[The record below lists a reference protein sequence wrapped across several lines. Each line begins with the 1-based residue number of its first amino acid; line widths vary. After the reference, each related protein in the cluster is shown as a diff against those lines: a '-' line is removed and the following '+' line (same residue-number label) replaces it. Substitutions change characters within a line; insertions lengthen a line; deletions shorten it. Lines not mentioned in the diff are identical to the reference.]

1 MAIKSRRAY
10 KGAAISNT
18 LSAPLN
24 NTTDFTISLSADMSG
39 FPESGTPF
47 FCVIDPGTSKEEK
60 VCVVYTSARV
70 LTCVDPAVTS
80 GWTGSVDGRGVDNTV
95 KQSHIAS
102 AVIYPVFTAYEA
114 NEANELVSK
123 YASTGAMVYQDASTF
138 ATLAL
143 GTSGYPLLAGASAPA
158 WSQVDTVGI
167 ADNAVTSAKIAANT
181 IVQGDVATA
190 LLKLV
195 CPVGTISA
203 YPGATAPT
211 GWLLCTGVSTTGY
224 TELIDLVG
232 ATTPDLRGRVP
243 LGKTASGTGSTLLG
257 TGGARKIASGNL
269 PTHAHSLDHD
279 HAAFNYTHDHASFN
293 TADGGAHT
301 HTISDPGHVHTFST
315 DNNLA
320 TEFAGNA
327 AFGNYNPDVNTNTS
341 SAGTGI
347 SVTSTN
353 SAHAH
358 AIDVP
363 SHTGSV
369 DVPSFSGT
377 VTTTF
382 ANDDFFEPF
391 VSVNYII
398 KHDY

>member
-1 MAIKSRRAY
+1 
-10 KGAAISNT
+10 
-18 LSAPLN
+18 
-24 NTTDFTISLSADMSG
+24 
-39 FPESGTPF
+39 
-47 FCVIDPGTSKEEK
+47 
-60 VCVVYTSARV
+60 
-70 LTCVDPAVTS
+70 
-80 GWTGSVDGRGVDNTV
+80 
-95 KQSHIAS
+95 
-102 AVIYPVFTAYEA
+102 
-114 NEANELVSK
+114 
-123 YASTGAMVYQDASTF
+123 
-138 ATLAL
+138 
-143 GTSGYPLLAGASAPA
+143 
-158 WSQVDTVGI
+158 
-167 ADNAVTSAKIAANT
+167 
-181 IVQGDVATA
+181 
-190 LLKLV
+190 
-195 CPVGTISA
+195 
-203 YPGATAPT
+203 
-211 GWLLCTGVSTTGY
+211 LLCNGTATTGY
-224 TELIDLVG
+224 TELIALVG
-232 ATTPDLRGRVP
+232 ATTPNFVGRVP

-279 HAAFNYTHDHASFN
+279 HVSFN
-293 TADGGAHT
+293 TTDGGAHT

-347 SVTSTN
+347 SVNSTN

-358 AIDVP
+358 AI
-363 SHTGSV
+363 